1 MTDSS
6 RKSDNDRKE
15 IASKLKVLNIL
26 RPVIVTFLL
35 GSNMLFSILPKTT
48 NIFALIVIGSF
59 ALSIIYTALL
69 RKINNIVHLVYL
81 ELILDLLL
89 ETGVVFCTGGTES
102 SFQLCYA
109 LTVIAAG
116 VFLYKRC
123 AYTIATT
130 ASILYI
136 GLTTL
141 QIYSIIKPLPNIPYP
156 ESISN
161 IYFITFKIFINVTA
175 FYIIAYL
182 SSYLATSFSVSKKEL
197 IKKKEDFTRLQTFNS
212 NILENMSSG
221 LVVTNM
227 NMKVILTNRGASL
240 ITGFSGSEFRDKNFT
255 AFFES
260 VPIHDIVRTL
270 NTRNRDS
277 YRWEGNITCKNKD
290 SIYVGMTISPLK
302 NDKSEKMGTIS
313 TFQDLT
319 QLKKMEHEVKRSEKL
334 AAIGRLSAG
343 MAHEIRNPLASI
355 RGSVQMLRDEL
366 ELKEPDK
373 KLMNIILEESD
384 RLNKI
389 ITDFLVFARPKP
401 LNMALSNIKQSIE
414 DTVSL
419 VGASPNTNKKISI
432 ESLVEKDIPRFM
444 FDADQ
449 IKQVLWNLIVNSI
462 QAMPDGGIIKIAAEL
477 ILEQSMRDTNI
488 IIPDIKALTL
498 PLLKFSIR
506 DQGEHI
512 AEEDMSKIFDPFYT
526 TKEGGSGLGL
536 SIVHRI
542 IEDHRGQ
549 LSVENNTDSGTTFT
563 FYLPLE
569 IEV

>member
-1 MTDSS
+1 MTNSS
-6 RKSDNDRKE
+6 RKSDTDRNE
-15 IASKLKVLNIL
+15 IAYRLKVLNLL
-26 RPVIVTFLL
+26 RPAIVTFLL
-35 GSNMLFSILPKTT
+35 APNMLFSTLPKTT
-48 NIFALIVIGSF
+48 HIFILIAITSF
-59 ALSIIYTALL
+59 VLSLFYTAVLK
-69 RKINNIVHLVYL
+69 KIDNLAYLVYV
-81 ELILDLLL
+81 ELTLDLLL
-89 ETGVVFCTGGTES
+89 ETSVVFCTGGTES

-123 AYTIATT
+123 AYTMATI

-136 GLTTL
+136 GLTNMQL
-141 QIYSIIKPLPNIPYP
+141 HGVIQPLPNIPYP
-156 ESISN
+156 ESSSN
-161 IYFITFKIFINVTA
+161 IYFIMFKVFINVTA

-182 SSYLATSFSVSKKEL
+182 SSHLAVSFSSSKKEL

-221 LVVTNM
+221 LVVTNL

-240 ITGFSGSEFRDKNFT
+240 ITGFSGSEFRDKDFT
-255 AFFES
+255 TFFES
-260 VPIHDIVRTL
+260 IPIYDIARTL
-270 NTRNRDS
+270 SILNNNS
-277 YRWEGNITCKNKD
+277 YRWEGNITRKNKEL
-290 SIYVGMTISPLK
+290 IYIGMTISPLK

-319 QLKKMEHEVKRSEKL
+319 QLKKMEQEVKRSEKL

-366 ELKEPDK
+366 ELNVSDK

-401 LNMALSNIKQSIE
+401 LNMVLSNIKQNIE

-419 VGASPNTNKKISI
+419 VEASPAINKKISI
-432 ESLVEKDIPRFM
+432 KTLVDKTIPNLM
-444 FDADQ
+444 FDTDQ
-449 IKQVLWNLIVNSI
+449 IKQVLWNLIINSI
-462 QAMPDGGIIKIAAEL
+462 QAMPDGGIIKITAEL
-477 ILEQSMRDTNI
+477 IQEQNKHDANI
-488 IIPDIKALTL
+488 TIPDIKALRL

-512 AEEDMSKIFDPFYT
+512 SEEAMSKIFDPFYT
-526 TKEGGSGLGL
+526 TKDGGSGLGL

-542 IEDHRGQ
+542 IEDHKGQ
-549 LSVENNTDSGTTFT
+549 LSVENNIDNGTTFI
-563 FYLPLE
+563 FYLPLGA
-569 IEV
+569 EV

>member
-1 MTDSS
+1 MTDSAK
-6 RKSDNDRKE
+6 KSDNDKE
-15 IASKLKVLNIL
+15 IAYKLKVLNIL

-48 NIFALIVIGSF
+48 NIFVLIVIGSF
-59 ALSIIYTALL
+59 VLSVMYTALL
-69 RKINNIVHLVYL
+69 RKIKNISYLVYL
-81 ELILDLLL
+81 ELIFDLAL
-89 ETGVVFCTGGTES
+89 ETSVVFCTGGTES

-123 AYTIATT
+123 AYTIATI
-130 ASILYI
+130 ASMLYT
-136 GLTTL
+136 GLTTM
-141 QIYSIIKPLPNIPYP
+141 QIYGIIQPLPNIPYP
-156 ESISN
+156 ESSSN
-161 IYFITFKIFINVTA
+161 IYFIIFKVFINVTA

-182 SSYLATSFSVSKKEL
+182 SSSLAISFSVSKKEL

-221 LVVTNM
+221 LVVTNL
-227 NMKVILTNRGASL
+227 NMKIILTNRGASL
-240 ITGFSGSEFRDKNFT
+240 ITGFICSELRDKNFT

-260 VPIHDIVRTL
+260 IPIHDIVRTL
-270 NTRNRDS
+270 NTRNNDS
-277 YRWEGNITCKNKD
+277 YRWEGNITRKNKD
-290 SIYVGMTISPLK
+290 SIYIGMTISPLK
-302 NDKSEKMGTIS
+302 NDKSERMGTIS

-401 LNMALSNIKQSIE
+401 LNRVLSNLKQNIE
-414 DTVSL
+414 DTVRL
-419 VGASPNTNKKISI
+419 VEASPDINKKINI
-432 ESLVEKDIPRFM
+432 KTLVDKNIPNFM

-462 QAMPDGGIIKIAAEL
+462 QAMPDGGIIKITAEL
-477 ILEQSMRDTNI
+477 IKEQSTDDKNI
-488 IIPDIKALTL
+488 TIPDIKSLTL
-498 PLLKFSIR
+498 PLLKFSIS
-506 DQGEHI
+506 DQGEQI
-512 AEEDMSKIFDPFYT
+512 AEEAMSKIFDPFYT

-542 IEDHRGQ
+542 IEDHKGQ
-549 LSVENNTDSGTTFT
+549 LSVENNTGSGTTFT

-569 IEV
+569 IEA